1 MLRSLFSAVSGLRGH
16 QTMMDVI
23 GNNIANINT
32 AGYKSSQVVFED
44 TLSQALKAAGSP
56 QGTSG
61 GTNPAQVGL
70 GVRVGGIMTNF
81 AQGATQMTGRSTDIT
96 LQGDGFFV
104 VKQDGQ
110 TLYSRAGAFSFD
122 ALGNLVN
129 PDGAIVQGWQADGS
143 GNINPNAAM
152 TGLKL
157 PIGQIKDPKQTTSI
171 NVGGN
176 LPSDAKAGDKLVSS
190 LDIFDKQGKAI
201 AATFTYTKQA
211 TADQWT
217 VQITVPDPTDAT
229 KTVDLLNPATATI
242 NWRPGTQDF
251 DKSSLDL
258 DVTAANAK
266 GYTFSTLASDKMTV
280 GLGTTT
286 NPLTQFAS
294 ANTVSA
300 LDQNGSALG
309 SLQSFTLSPD
319 GTLLGIFSNGQKQ
332 SLGRVAV
339 ANFNN
344 PPGLEKV
351 GGSLYRDTSNSGTPA
366 VGTAGSGGRGTLA
379 SGALEMSNV
388 DLAQEFT
395 NLVVAQRG
403 FQANSRVVSASD
415 EILQDLVNMKH

>member
-1 MLRSLFSAVSGLRGH
+1 MLRSLFSAVSGLRSH

-32 AGYKSSQVVFED
+32 AGFKSSQVVFED
-44 TLSQALKAAGSP
+44 TLSQALKSAGSP
-56 QGTSG
+56 QGVSG

-70 GVRVGGIMTNF
+70 GVKVGAVTTNF
-81 AQGATQMTGRSTDIT
+81 SQGATQMTGRSTDIT

-129 PDGAIVQGWQADGS
+129 PDGAIVQGWQADAS
-143 GNINPNAAM
+143 GNINTNASIS
-152 TGLKL
+152 GLKL
-157 PIGQIKDPKQTTSI
+157 PIGQAKAPTQTGSV

-190 LDIFDKQGKAI
+190 IDIFDAQGKAI
-201 AATFTYTKQA
+201 PATFTYTKGA
-211 TADQWT
+211 AANQWT
-217 VQITVPDPTDAT
+217 LTVTVP
-229 KTVDLLNPATATI
+229 NPAGGTPLTVGSQALTWDPVAKNFGATTTATLAK
-242 NWRPGTQDF
+242 GGFTGYQF
-251 DKSSLDL
+251 DT
-258 DVTAANAK
+258 DVTVN
-266 GYTFSTLASDKMTV
+266 
-280 GLGTTT
+280 LGTAT
-286 NPLTQFAS
+286 NPLTQYAS

-300 LDQNGSALG
+300 LG
-309 SLQSFTLSPD
+309 SLQTFTLSPD

-332 SLGRVAV
+332 ALGKVAV

>member
-81 AQGATQMTGRSTDIT
+81 SQGATQMTGRSTDIT

-129 PDGAIVQGWQADGS
+129 PDGAIVQGWQADQTGA
-143 GNINPNAAM
+143 INPNAAL

-157 PIGQIKDPKQTTSI
+157 PIGQIKNPQRTDEMH
-171 NVGGN
+171 VGGN
-176 LPSDAKAGDKLVSS
+176 LPSDAAVGDKLVSS
-190 LDIFDKQGKAI
+190 MDIFDTQGKAI
-201 AATFTYTKQA
+201 AATFTYTK
-211 TADQWT
+211 
-217 VQITVPDPTDAT
+217 
-229 KTVDLLNPATATI
+229 TAT
-242 NWRPGTQDF
+242 NAWT
-251 DKSSLDL
+251 L
-258 DVTAANAK
+258 DVTVPNATTGAATNVATQALTWNPASNTFTPAQNTPVSVGMAGLNGA
-266 GYTFSTLASDKMTV
+266 GYTFDKNV
-280 GLGTTT
+280 SLYLGTTT

-332 SLGRVAV
+332 ALGQVAV